1 MMALFLLLGLALA
14 GPVEDLT
21 LAANSNAPESARME
35 AFERLVRTGATNLSH
50 VAAVAKDD
58 KADARER
65 WVAVRV
71 LGKVGGDAARTEL
84 LALIKNDM
92 PAMRAAGAQ
101 ALGDL
106 GESSLSVAVNP
117 LLQDPALIV
126 RAAAA
131 EALGKL
137 RNADSVPALAAAL
150 AARDSYY
157 RGSSLWVR
165 RHYVVALGEIGHR
178 SAAGTLVRCL
188 DDADEA
194 VAAEAI
200 RSFERIAGFSFADGR
215 SPTEQREAWKR
226 WGMAQGR

>member
-1 MMALFLLLGLALA
+1 MSWLFLIGLALA
-14 GPVEDLT
+14 GPKEDLT
-21 LAANSNAPESARME
+21 LAANNDAPEVARME
-35 AFERLVRTGATNLSH
+35 AFDRLVRTGSTNLTH
-50 VAAVAKDD
+50 VATVAKTDA
-58 KADARER
+58 ADARER

-71 LGKVGGDAARTEL
+71 LGKIGGDAARAEL
-84 LALIKNDM
+84 VALLKNDM
-92 PAMRAAGAQ
+92 PAMRAAAAQ
-101 ALGDL
+101 ALGDMAEPAL
-106 GESSLSVAVNP
+106 AGLVIP

-137 RNADSVPALAAAL
+137 RNADAVPALGAAL

-165 RHYVVALGEIGHR
+165 RHYVAALGEIGSR

-194 VAAEAI
+194 VVAEAL

-215 SPTEQREAWKR
+215 SPAEQKEAWKR

>member
-1 MMALFLLLGLALA
+1 MMALLLLLGLALA

-21 LAANSNAPESARME
+21 LAANPNAPESARME
-35 AFERLVRTGATNLSH
+35 AFERLVRTGATNISH
-50 VAAVAKDD
+50 VA
-58 KADARER
+58 ADARER

-106 GESSLSVAVNP
+106 GDSSLSVALNP

-137 RNADSVPALAAAL
+137 RSADSVPALAAAL